1 MTLQSVIGDEERKYI
16 DIFTVTGILFLVKI
30 SQNIRLI
37 SNCVMH
43 MQWFEYLQKVL
54 TYRFQLRKKDTSSTK
69 YLTQLQSQ

>member
-30 SQNIRLI
+30 SQNTRLI

-43 MQWFEYLQKVL
+43 M
-54 TYRFQLRKKDTSSTK
+54 
-69 YLTQLQSQ
+69 

>member
-30 SQNIRLI
+30 SQNTRLI
-37 SNCVMH
+37 SNYVMH

-69 YLTQLQSQ
+69 YLTHLQSQ